1 MKIRARIFPVTKLCI
16 VLALATVPLVLPA
29 SVKALEGKTCSQCN
43 TSCLAFCESIKQGD
57 RDRYPKCLNDCAS
70 RMSTCASFST
80 YLNCIP
86 KK

>member
-1 MKIRARIFPVTKLCI
+1 MKICANVPVTKLGI
-16 VLALATVPLVLPA
+16 LLAFATALLFLPT

-43 TSCLAFCESIKQGD
+43 ASCIAFCESIKQGD